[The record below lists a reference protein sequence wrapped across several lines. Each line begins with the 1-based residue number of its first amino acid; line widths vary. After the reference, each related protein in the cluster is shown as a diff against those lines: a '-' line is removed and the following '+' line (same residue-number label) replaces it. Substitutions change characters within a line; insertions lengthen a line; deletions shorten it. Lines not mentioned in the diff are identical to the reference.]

1 MALTKS
7 KDFILQFIDFFHKPF
22 ARWIDQQTFRYLAC
36 GGTNVLLD
44 FSIYVVCFFF
54 VFQKEDITLS
64 PSVTIGAMVASNII
78 SFCFSFPIG
87 FMLSRHVVF
96 PESNLRGRVQLFR
109 YAIIVAVCFVLNYIF
124 IKAYSFLLALTLSSM
139 LGEGAIAVISKIF
152 TVVTVAVFSYIAQ
165 RNFTF
170 KIKQDAKEEVSIEI
184 EM

>member
-1 MALTKS
+1 MVLTKS
-7 KDFILQFIDFFHKPF
+7 KDFILQFIDFFHRPF

-36 GGTNVLLD
+36 GGSNVVID
-44 FSIYVVCFFF
+44 FSVYVVCFFF
-54 VFQKEDITLS
+54 LFHKQDLIFRNSLTVS
-64 PSVTIGAMVASNII
+64 AMVASNII
-78 SFCFSFPIG
+78 AFCFSFPIG

-109 YAIIVAVCFVLNYIF
+109 YAIIVAICFLLNYIF
-124 IKAYSFLLALTLSSM
+124 IKLYSFLVAFCLGSF

-170 KIKQDAKEEVSIEI
+170 KNKQEAKEEVTIEI
-184 EM
+184 EL